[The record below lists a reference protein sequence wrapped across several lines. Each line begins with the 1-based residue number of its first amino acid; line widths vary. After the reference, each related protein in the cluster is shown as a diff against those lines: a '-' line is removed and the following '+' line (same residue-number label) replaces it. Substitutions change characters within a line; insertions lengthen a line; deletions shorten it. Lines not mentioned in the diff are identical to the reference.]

1 MSFQIR
7 MNYPRRWAMIF
18 WITAVL
24 LVWLITYAVR
34 QGELLLAEQRATAE
48 IATWLA
54 TTSSA
59 EARVMAEAPIAGRP
73 HLPLPHA
80 ANLAQTRPWLTA
92 LQQTQPEWVV
102 GDGSIGWQFIAQ
114 TAWFTSHYTVA
125 YERPPY
131 TVWQRTAEPLPP
143 LEPLAL
149 DIGGQTTLVGS
160 YISPT
165 VIQTGQ
171 EVAVTLAF
179 SATQT
184 LSRTFTTHLELRSGA
199 TVVASTS
206 QTNPHRHPLGLVGC
220 AAGGA
225 RNFLVKSRPAS
236 RQWHLYA
243 GSLFQGQW
251 ATRRGR
257 VATPPRRNNCLRMGF
272 RDSKCAVRKWGTG
285 DE

>member
-1 MSFQIR
+1 
-7 MNYPRRWAMIF
+7 MIF

-206 QTNPHRHPLGLVGC
+206 QTTPTAIPLGWWDVPLVVQET
-220 AAGGA
+220 
-225 RNFLVKSRPAS
+225 FLLNLGQLVDSGTYTLVAS
-236 RQWHLYA
+236 FKGNGQRDEAVWPLRQGETTAYEWVL
-243 GSLFQGQW
+243 
-251 ATRRGR
+251 
-257 VATPPRRNNCLRMGF
+257 
-272 RDSKCAVRKWGTG
+272 GTVSVP
-285 DE
+285 

>member
-1 MSFQIR
+1 MNFQLR

-24 LVWLITYAVR
+24 LVWLTAYAVR
-34 QGELLLAEQRATAE
+34 QGALLLAERRTTAE

-54 TTSSA
+54 ANSPA

-80 ANLAQTRPWLTA
+80 TNLAQARPWLTA

-102 GDGSIGWQFIAQ
+102 SDGSLGWQFVAQ
-114 TAWFTSHYTVA
+114 TAWFTSHYAVA

-143 LEPLAL
+143 LQPLTV
-149 DIGGQTTLVGS
+149 DIGGQTTLVGV
-160 YISPT
+160 YIPPT
-165 VIQTGQ
+165 AVLAGE

-179 SATQT
+179 SATQP

-206 QTNPHRHPLGLVGC
+206 QTTPTAIPLGWWDVPLVVQEAFLLGIGQSVASGTYTLVISFRGQRDT
-220 AAGGA
+220 AAW
-225 RNFLVKSRPAS
+225 P
-236 RQWHLYA
+236 LYQEGEPTA
-243 GSLFQGQW
+243 YEWVL
-251 ATRRGR
+251 
-257 VATPPRRNNCLRMGF
+257 
-272 RDSKCAVRKWGTG
+272 GTVTVP
-285 DE
+285 

>member
-165 VIQTGQ
+165 VVQTGQ

-206 QTNPHRHPLGLVGC
+206 QTTPTAIPLGWWDAPLVVQET
-220 AAGGA
+220 
-225 RNFLVKSRPAS
+225 FLLNLGQLVDSGTYTLVAS
-236 RQWHLYA
+236 FKGNGQRDEAVWPLRQGETTAYEWVL
-243 GSLFQGQW
+243 
-251 ATRRGR
+251 
-257 VATPPRRNNCLRMGF
+257 
-272 RDSKCAVRKWGTG
+272 GTVSVP
-285 DE
+285 

>member
-160 YISPT
+160 YISST

-206 QTNPHRHPLGLVGC
+206 QPTPTAIPLGWWDAPLVVQET
-220 AAGGA
+220 
-225 RNFLVKSRPAS
+225 FLLTLGQLVDSGTYTLVAS
-236 RQWHLYA
+236 FKGNGQRDEAVWPLRQGETTAYEWVL
-243 GSLFQGQW
+243 
-251 ATRRGR
+251 
-257 VATPPRRNNCLRMGF
+257 
-272 RDSKCAVRKWGTG
+272 GTVSVP
-285 DE
+285 